1 VNILRQCP
9 SCLLP
14 ALRQHR
20 HNNSDEFISA
30 FGYTATVEIVDK
42 LEAEV
47 ERLRMQLA
55 ACDVIALANTKNSAA
70 KAREGIHPD
79 YISPTLQSVMQTVD
93 CEIELRA
100 EVERLKAGII
110 FEGVS
115 LNNPDM
121 AYLNNIL
128 KAKLAGD
135 KDVT

>member
-1 VNILRQCP
+1 MNILRQCP

-14 ALRQHR
+14 ALRQYR
-20 HNNSDEFISA
+20 HNDSDELLFA
-30 FGYTATVEIVDK
+30 FDYDTTIAKVDK
-42 LEAEV
+42 LEA
-47 ERLRMQLA
+47 A
-55 ACDVIALANTKNSAA
+55 
-70 KAREGIHPD
+70 
-79 YISPTLQSVMQTVD
+79 
-93 CEIELRA
+93 
-100 EVERLKAGII
+100 VERLKAGII